1 MPDFRKCSLAQESK
15 LGGEG
20 AKESIAS
27 SRGPRRSCSW
37 GRSVNGGFVELHREL
52 TFVHV
57 MLFPSPDGNV
67 LSMRSLELQLYT
79 STRLFVANVAKSAA
93 EAMQWA
99 ICR

>member
-1 MPDFRKCSLAQESK
+1 MPGFRKCSLAQESN

-27 SRGPRRSCSW
+27 SRSPRRFCSW
-37 GRSVNGGFVELHREL
+37 SRSVNGGFMELHREL

-67 LSMRSLELQLYT
+67 LSESQLYT
-79 STRLFVANVAKSAA
+79 STRLFVAKVTKSAA
-93 EAMQWA
+93 EAMQ
-99 ICR
+99 